1 MGKIVQKLYGI
12 AGKIVK
18 TVCFTLCVLF
28 FAAAFFIHARYDYGD
43 FPFFERNHL
52 EDYMMLLVCC
62 LALAVLYRKR
72 DLAET
77 LINKKVCTVIFMV
90 TAISFIILLPLKP
103 YSDMGEIYHI
113 GLEIADKG
121 LKAAY
126 ESEYLQTYPN
136 NLIISYIFGIRLW
149 IFPDSILTLKI
160 FNIIL
165 IIITAYVSIKILRI
179 FSKIKYENIFYML
192 LLGNMSVL
200 MYANHIYTDILF
212 STLTLF
218 STYLFLKKED
228 GFILSSPLLG
238 VSYFIRPVAVI
249 YMIVFGMIELFKEEN
264 WKKAEENRY
273 WYGDIRSFDLGLSD
287 ACGLLF

>member
-1 MGKIVQKLYGI
+1 MGKVVQKLYGI

-52 EDYMMLLVCC
+52 EDYMMLLVCY
-62 LALAVLYRKR
+62 LVLAVLYRKR

-126 ESEYLQTYPN
+126 ESEYL
-136 NLIISYIFGIRLW
+136 
-149 IFPDSILTLKI
+149 
-160 FNIIL
+160 
-165 IIITAYVSIKILRI
+165 
-179 FSKIKYENIFYML
+179 
-192 LLGNMSVL
+192 
-200 MYANHIYTDILF
+200 
-212 STLTLF
+212 
-218 STYLFLKKED
+218 
-228 GFILSSPLLG
+228 
-238 VSYFIRPVAVI
+238 
-249 YMIVFGMIELFKEEN
+249 
-264 WKKAEENRY
+264 
-273 WYGDIRSFDLGLSD
+273 
-287 ACGLLF
+287 